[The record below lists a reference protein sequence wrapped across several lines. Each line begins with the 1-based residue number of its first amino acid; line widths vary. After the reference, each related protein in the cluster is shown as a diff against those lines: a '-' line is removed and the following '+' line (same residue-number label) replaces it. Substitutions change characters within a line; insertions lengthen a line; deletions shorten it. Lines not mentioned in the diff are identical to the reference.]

1 MSRSKNI
8 GAILCL
14 MAMAFFAG
22 WPLWKWMN
30 VRAVSTSLQARTKTL
45 VEKNPQLQLAW
56 TIAMQDDVLT
66 YPEAKV
72 LVEGAGDKVG
82 PEE

>member
-14 MAMAFFAG
+14 MAMAFFTG
-22 WPLWKWMN
+22 WPVWKWIN
-30 VRAVSTSLQARTKTL
+30 ARAVSASLQERTKSL